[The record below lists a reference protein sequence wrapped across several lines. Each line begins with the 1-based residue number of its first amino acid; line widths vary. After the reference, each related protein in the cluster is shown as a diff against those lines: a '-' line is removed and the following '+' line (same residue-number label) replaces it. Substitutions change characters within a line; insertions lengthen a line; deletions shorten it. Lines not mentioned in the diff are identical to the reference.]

1 MSCLITLL
9 FIIKAKFRRKSF
21 RKMFHQLSLL
31 LFILLL
37 NDFIILNIK
46 CWSLSGIYPKLQR
59 PELVCD
65 NDNCINGFCV
75 GELCVC
81 HFGWRGSSCD
91 QCGGRIRMNSTFGYI
106 TDGRGNYS
114 SDLQCIWL
122 IDSETNNA
130 TIRLQ
135 IDYFETEC
143 SWDHLYVFDGDS
155 IQSPMLAVLSGS
167 LINDKRYSYRLAEIT
182 AKSGR
187 VYIYFYSDAAYNMSG
202 FNITFSIDSC
212 PRNCSNHGVCVG
224 DRCTCDADYKGQA
237 CDQPICPNDCS
248 GHGIC
253 DRTEHKCICNYG
265 YIGIDCNQIKY
276 EGYWSLITTTNQP
289 DGRALHQAIIYD
301 DQMFI
306 IGGEYFNHNEHFL
319 IKYDMKQKKWD
330 NLFKHP
336 SHHHHHHHH
345 NNIPDDRFGH
355 SVIVFNHTIYL
366 YGGILRNGHIVSE
379 LWTYNINN
387 NVWHLQSETKSLTNS
402 EFCCPIAS
410 MGHTA
415 TLINNIMI
423 IIFGYN
429 PTYGYLNH
437 VQNYNIDTNEWKL
450 VKTTGASVK
459 GGFGHTSTYDHI
471 TRFIYVFGG
480 YHSSSFADNVLVD
493 FLYSYDPKKESWM
506 LLSPSNQPRYLHS
519 ASLMNGL
526 LLIFGGNGHN
536 LTDENTSTT
545 CFSPHFLAYDIS
557 CDTWTTLENPILTN
571 TYDTTMIGR
580 YGHSSIVYEDS
591 LYVFGG
597 FNGFMHNKL
606 IRFIPGNCSN
616 LETMNDC
623 HTKKIGTKCIWNK
636 EKRLCQSYNQIKYSF
651 KNCDENLRV
660 NFTEL
665 CQKQFI
671 CSTCLRNSYD
681 CVWCGDQCTYQKCN
695 TQTKPKELLSIKDVP
710 QSSFLKSINDAK
722 MCESRDVHISNCDKM
737 HNCHSCQS
745 EHYCSWQRDRKC
757 VSMMYEKW
765 SEIKLD
771 SMNLADK
778 LQVSC
783 SSPCHTRTT
792 CVNCTQGSCMWCSSQ
807 QRCIESN
814 AYSIIYPIG
823 QCMEWTTHPHKCS
836 VISCSDIQTCDACMK
851 NPQCGWCDD
860 GSGTGAGTCMAGS
873 LRGPNNSS
881 RTNSCPEWYFTSCPK
896 CQCNGHS
903 QCRFPGL
910 CDQPC
915 QHNTEGTNCEHCR
928 PTYYGNPINGGI
940 CLPCSCNGHGDFCNS
955 ETGQCSCTTKGIIG
969 HNCDK
974 CDERDYVGN
983 PQDLNGS
990 CYYNLS
996 TSYTYTFNMSK
1007 PDDLFYT
1014 RINFINTPLS
1024 PEIDIEF
1031 SVQCQD
1037 SAMVNISVGS
1047 SSNSSMIVI
1056 RRLYEGMRCG
1066 NIKLRFAYTD
1076 LGIKNATFLV
1086 NVYSFHT
1093 PFLLQISFS
1102 QHRNIDILHFFLTF
1116 SGCFLTLLIIAAML
1130 WKIKQRYELYV
1141 RRQQLFVELEQ
1152 MASRPFAGVVVQVNN
1167 NKDSIISNPSPI
1179 ALEPCSN
1186 GKAAILTLLIQLP
1199 TGNQSVPQPGQ
1210 TGITLASALVTLGN
1224 VSSSSLEQ
1232 NCRKE
1237 EKEKN
1242 NVQKSMTNSIKI
1254 TDNNSTYSAGV

>member
-1 MSCLITLL
+1 
-9 FIIKAKFRRKSF
+9 
-21 RKMFHQLSLL
+21 
-31 LFILLL
+31 
-37 NDFIILNIK
+37 
-46 CWSLSGIYPKLQR
+46 
-59 PELVCD
+59 
-65 NDNCINGFCV
+65 
-75 GELCVC
+75 
-81 HFGWRGSSCD
+81 
-91 QCGGRIRMNSTFGYI
+91 
-106 TDGRGNYS
+106 
-114 SDLQCIWL
+114 
-122 IDSETNNA
+122 
-130 TIRLQ
+130 
-135 IDYFETEC
+135 
-143 SWDHLYVFDGDS
+143 
-155 IQSPMLAVLSGS
+155 MLAVLSGS
-167 LINDKRYSYRLAEIT
+167 LINDKRYSYRVAEIT

-202 FNITFSIDSC
+202 FNISFSIDSC

-224 DRCTCDADYKGQA
+224 DRCTCDADYKGLA
-237 CDQPICPNDCS
+237 CDQPICPNGCS

-276 EGYWSLITTTNQP
+276 EGYWSLTSTTNQP
-289 DGRALHQAIIYD
+289 GGRALHQSVIYD
-301 DQMFI
+301 DTM
-306 IGGEYFNHNEHFL
+306 
-319 IKYDMKQKKWD
+319 
-330 NLFKHP
+330 
-336 SHHHHHHHH
+336 
-345 NNIPDDRFGH
+345 
-355 SVIVFNHTIYL
+355 
-366 YGGILRNGHIVSE
+366 
-379 LWTYNINN
+379 
-387 NVWHLQSETKSLTNS
+387 
-402 EFCCPIAS
+402 
-410 MGHTA
+410 
-415 TLINNIMI
+415 
-423 IIFGYN
+423 
-429 PTYGYLNH
+429 
-437 VQNYNIDTNEWKL
+437 
-450 VKTTGASVK
+450 
-459 GGFGHTSTYDHI
+459 
-471 TRFIYVFGG
+471 
-480 YHSSSFADNVLVD
+480 
-493 FLYSYDPKKESWM
+493 M

-519 ASLMNGL
+519 ASLINGL

-545 CFSPHFLAYDIS
+545 CFSPQFLAYDIS
-557 CDTWTTLENPILTN
+557 CDTWTILENPILTN

-591 LYVFGG
+591 LYIFGG
-597 FNGFMHNKL
+597 FNGLMHNKL
-606 IRFIPGNCSN
+606 MRFIPGNCSN
-616 LETMNDC
+616 LETMDDC
-623 HTKKIGTKCIWNK
+623 YSKKIGAKCIWNK

-651 KNCDENLRV
+651 QHCDENLRV

-695 TQTKPKELLSIKDVP
+695 GLLKPKESSIKDVST
-710 QSSFLKSINDAK
+710 SSTFLKSINDAK

-765 SEIKLD
+765 SEMKLD

-778 LQVSC
+778 LQVNC
-783 SSPCHTRTT
+783 AAPCHTRTS
-792 CVNCTQGSCMWCSSQ
+792 CGNCTQGSCMWCSSQ

-836 VISCSDIQTCDACMK
+836 VISCSDIQTCDDCMK

-860 GSGTGAGTCMAGS
+860 GSGTGAGTCMEGS
-873 LRGPNNSS
+873 LRGPNNPNDS
-881 RTNSCPEWYFTSCPK
+881 TISCPEWYFTSCPK

-903 QCRFPGL
+903 KCRFPGI

-915 QHNTEGTNCEHCR
+915 QHNTEGVNCERCR
-928 PTYYGNPINGGI
+928 PTFYGDPINGGF
-940 CLPCSCNGHGDFCNS
+940 CLPCSCNGHGDLCNS
-955 ETGQCSCTTKGIIG
+955 ETGQCSCTTKGIVG

-1047 SSNSSMIVI
+1047 SSNSSKCVIFHFILMNFFSGMVVI

-1116 SGCFLTLLIIAAML
+1116 SGLVFVDFL
-1130 WKIKQRYELYV
+1130 
-1141 RRQQLFVELEQ
+1141 
-1152 MASRPFAGVVVQVNN
+1152 
-1167 NKDSIISNPSPI
+1167 IS
-1179 ALEPCSN
+1179 
-1186 GKAAILTLLIQLP
+1186 
-1199 TGNQSVPQPGQ
+1199 
-1210 TGITLASALVTLGN
+1210 
-1224 VSSSSLEQ
+1224 
-1232 NCRKE
+1232 
-1237 EKEKN
+1237 
-1242 NVQKSMTNSIKI
+1242 
-1254 TDNNSTYSAGV
+1254 

>member
-1 MSCLITLL
+1 
-9 FIIKAKFRRKSF
+9 
-21 RKMFHQLSLL
+21 MFTGFSNISQ
-31 LFILLL
+31 
-37 NDFIILNIK
+37 IK
-46 CWSLSGIYPKLQR
+46 CWSLSGVYPKLNT
-59 PELVCD
+59 PELFCDNSECIHGSCMGEHCVCD
-65 NDNCINGFCV
+65 
-75 GELCVC
+75 
-81 HFGWRGSSCD
+81 FGWRGTACD
-91 QCGGRIRMNSTFGYI
+91 QCGGRIRINSTFGYI

-122 IDSETNNA
+122 IDSETENA

-143 SWDHLYVFDGDS
+143 SWDHLYIFDGDS
-155 IQSPMLAVLSGS
+155 IHSPMLAVLSGS
-167 LINDKRYSYRLAEIT
+167 LINDKQYSNRIAEIT

-202 FNITFSIDSC
+202 FNISFSIDSC

-224 DRCTCDADYKGQA
+224 DQCTCDADYKGLA
-237 CDQPICPNDCS
+237 CDKPICPNDCS
-248 GHGIC
+248 GNGVC
-253 DRTEHKCICNYG
+253 DRKEHKCNCYYG
-265 YIGIDCNQIKY
+265 FIGIDCSQIKH
-276 EGYWSLITTTNQP
+276 EGYWSLITTTNTP
-289 DGRALHQAIIYD
+289 NGRALHQAVIYED
-301 DQMFI
+301 TMFI
-306 IGGEYFNHNEHFL
+306 IGGEYFNYDEHFL

-330 NLFKHP
+330 NVDATKQQQQQQPQHG
-336 SHHHHHHHH
+336 HHHHHHHH
-345 NNIPDDRFGH
+345 HIPDDRFGH
-355 SVIVFNHTIYL
+355 SVIVFNHTL
-366 YGGILRNGHIVSE
+366 YVFGGILRNGTIVSE
-379 LWTYNINN
+379 LWTYNILYNN
-387 NVWHLQSETKSLTNS
+387 FWHRIEGQSITNS
-402 EFCCPIAS
+402 EFCCPIAT

-415 TLINNIMI
+415 TLVNNIMI

-437 VQNYNIDTNEWKL
+437 VQHFNIDTNEWKL

-471 TRFIYVFGG
+471 TRLIYVFGG

-493 FLYSYDPKKESWM
+493 FLYSYDPKKETWM

-519 ASLMNGL
+519 ASLINGL

-536 LTDENTSTT
+536 LTDENTSIT
-545 CFSPHFLAYDIS
+545 CFSPQFLAYDIS
-557 CDTWTTLENPILTN
+557 CDTWSTLENPILTN
-571 TYDTTMIGR
+571 SYDSTIIGR

-591 LYVFGG
+591 LYIFGG
-597 FNGFMHNKL
+597 FNGLMHNKL
-606 IRFIPGNCSN
+606 MRFIPGNCSN
-616 LETMNDC
+616 LETMKDC
-623 HTKKIGTKCIWNK
+623 YSKKIGTKCIWNK
-636 EKRLCQSYNQIKYSF
+636 EKRLCQSYNQIKSSF
-651 KNCDENLRV
+651 QYCDENLRV

-671 CSTCLRNSYD
+671 CSSCLRNSYD
-681 CVWCGDQCTYQKCN
+681 CVWCGDHCTYKKCN
-695 TQTKPKELLSIKDVP
+695 SHLKPKESSSSSTSSSSSSI
-710 QSSFLKSINDAK
+710 STSTFMKSINDAK

-765 SEIKLD
+765 SEMKLD
-771 SMNLADK
+771 SINLADK
-778 LQVSC
+778 LQVNC
-783 SSPCHTRTT
+783 ALPCHKRNS
-792 CVNCTQGSCMWCSSQ
+792 CVNCTQGSCMWCNSQ

-823 QCMEWTTHPHKCS
+823 QCMEWTTHPDKCL
-836 VISCSDIQTCDACMK
+836 VISCSDIKTCDGCMK

-860 GSGTGAGTCMAGS
+860 GTGSGVGRCMEGS
-873 LRGPNNSS
+873 LSRPNINS
-881 RTNSCPEWYFTSCPK
+881 TSCPQWYFTTCPK
-896 CQCNGHS
+896 CRCNGHS
-903 QCRFPGL
+903 RCRL
-910 CDQPC
+910 VDDVCDKNC
-915 QHNTEGTNCEHCR
+915 QHNTEGEHCEHCR
-928 PTYYGNPINGGI
+928 PTFYGNPINGGV
-940 CLPCSCNGHGDFCNS
+940 CHPCQCNGHGDNCNP

-1007 PDDLFYT
+1007 PDDIHYT

-1047 SSNSSMIVI
+1047 SSNSSMVII

-1086 NVYSFHT
+1086 NVYLFRT

-1116 SGCFLTLLIIAAML
+1116 SGCFLTLLIIAAIL
-1130 WKIKQRYELYV
+1130 WKIKQKYELYV

-1152 MASRPFAGVVVQVNN
+1152 MASRPFAGVIVQMKNN
-1167 NKDSIISNPSPI
+1167 SNNDTINLNPSPI

-1186 GKAAILTLLIQLP
+1186 GKAAVLTLLIKLP

-1210 TGITLASALVTLGN
+1210 TGIALASALVTLGN
-1224 VSSSSLEQ
+1224 VSLDQ

-1242 NVQKSMTNSIKI
+1242 SMQKLSANSIKI
-1254 TDNNSTYSAGV
+1254 TDNNSSYSAGV